1 MTHDA
6 RPTTSRLGLALPETP
21 LAEPGKQRPVVVKSP
36 ARRMPRK
43 HWIDL
48 TDDQRVQA
56 VKDLGLPAFRAKQL
70 STHYFE
76 RLVEALG
83 NTAELTGEERRSRD
97 GIRGR
102 QVTLR

>member
-56 VKDLGLPAFRAKQL
+56 VKDLGLPAFRAKQIT
-70 STHYFE
+70 SHVFE
-76 RLVEALG
+76 RWEIDPTEWTDLPKDARARIANVRPEKD
-83 NTAELTGEERRSRD
+83 RR
-97 GIRGR
+97 
-102 QVTLR
+102 